1 MDSAII
7 SGLFGLASTIIGAL
21 IHKEYMSRKRLKE
34 KLHRAEQDILF
45 LLQVERLHCDQNL
58 ALRQA
63 SFKTRVRNEAFS
75 QGFTWSG
82 AFTPGRVRA
91 AEIRRASSMTTTVS
105 AHLIV
110 LCRHTV
116 LAAASGLSRLARKAL
131 GGVRKG
137 LHSART
143 RVGHTRSTT

>member
-21 IHKEYMSRKRLKE
+21 LHKEYMSRKRLKE
-34 KLHRAEQDILF
+34 RLHRAEQDILF
-45 LLQVERLHCDQNL
+45 LLQVERLHCEQNRV
-58 ALRQA
+58 LRQA

-82 AFTPGRVRA
+82 SFTPGRVRA

-110 LCRHTV
+110 LGRHTL
-116 LAAASGLSRLARKAL
+116 LAAASGVSWLTRKAMAGL
-131 GGVRKG
+131 RTSMHTVR
-137 LHSART
+137 ARIG
-143 RVGHTRSTT
+143 RTRSTT

>member
-82 AFTPGRVRA
+82 SFTPGRVRA

-110 LCRHTV
+110 ISRSAV
-116 LAAASGLSRLARKAL
+116 VAAASGIAWIAAQALA
-131 GGVRKG
+131 G
-137 LHSART
+137 LRRSARFA
-143 RVGHTRSTT
+143 RAHVGRARSTT

>member
-82 AFTPGRVRA
+82 SFTPGRVRA

-110 LCRHTV
+110 ISRSAV
-116 LAAASGLSRLARKAL
+116 VAAASGIAL
-131 GGVRKG
+131 IAAQAMAG
-137 LHSART
+137 LRRSARFA
-143 RVGHTRSTT
+143 RAHVSRARSTT